1 MIIQKLDRKI
11 IAYLL
16 VGLTILVG
24 VIHVWQPIT
33 ISPSDSSE
41 RFNASLLLIFFACL
55 IPFGYRFARVGLGW
69 IFLLFTS
76 INLLIFLTYIREIN
90 GETLGGGFLT
100 IILGVLGYLLLRSP
114 SIRIFE
120 ENRQK
125 QQLVK
130 S

>member
-16 VGLTILVG
+16 VGLTVLVG

-33 ISPSDSSE
+33 ISPSDSSK
-41 RFNASLLLIFFACL
+41 RFDASLFLIIFACL
-55 IPFGYRFARVGLGW
+55 IPFGYRFARVRLGW
-69 IFLLFTS
+69 IFLFFTS
-76 INLLIFLTYIREIN
+76 INLLIFLAYIREIN

-100 IILGVLGYLLLRSP
+100 LIMGVLGYLLLRSP

-125 QQLVK
+125 QQLIK